1 MSFLSSPCQHI
12 CLLFVAL
19 FRHCSCSCLSKYDIK
34 RIDINYQG
42 QEENMHYQGIT
53 ALFPACSNC
62 RVEFLDSLQA
72 GLFVC
77 FALRSMSEEPSV
89 RNGQQTGWPG
99 SGDIDH
105 GPKRVSTIKNLK
117 QNIDND
123 CRICTEVKCYILLDD
138 SEHAVSSPNSNPR
151 NSTCQ
156 METLTSAA
164 VACG

>member
-1 MSFLSSPCQHI
+1 
-12 CLLFVAL
+12 
-19 FRHCSCSCLSKYDIK
+19 
-34 RIDINYQG
+34 
-42 QEENMHYQGIT
+42 
-53 ALFPACSNC
+53 
-62 RVEFLDSLQA
+62 
-72 GLFVC
+72 
-77 FALRSMSEEPSV
+77 MSEEPSV

-99 SGDIDH
+99 SGDTDH

-123 CRICTEVKCYILLDD
+123 CRICTAVKCYILLDD